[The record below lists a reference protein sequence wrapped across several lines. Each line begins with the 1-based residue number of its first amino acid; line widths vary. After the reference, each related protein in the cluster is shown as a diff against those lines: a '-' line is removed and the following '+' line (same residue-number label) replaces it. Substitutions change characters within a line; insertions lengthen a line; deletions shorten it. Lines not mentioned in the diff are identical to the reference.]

1 MEQSKFW
8 QVKGEIVSPQ
18 EVPDGITF
26 IGMKDGSTFI
36 EMNSRKERKTSV
48 AKKLNIKKEQV
59 EQCKEADIP
68 YDCLPLFGSFIPA
81 NHKRAQT
88 KGGNRAKRIRIA
100 AETADDKSND
110 ELFLEFEKNGEDE
123 NLIDFE
129 NIISRICKRKQIDIR
144 KDRKEKARRIVW
156 KPWQQRIIDI
166 INQEPDDRKIYVVL
180 DPNGNTGKSFLSR
193 NYGILYNNKI
203 LELRGGTKADML
215 YLASQKAL
223 FDTVFIDVAR
233 KSEVKDFS
241 YDAVEELKNGSY
253 ISTKYKCKH
262 IDNRVPHIFLFMNNV
277 PDFAANSLD
286 RWIILF
292 INKQQELIEVN
303 YMEDIHEKYLL
314 NEMSNKQLYDTFET
328 LRK

>member
-1 MEQSKFW
+1 MEQSKYW
-8 QVKGEIVSPQ
+8 QVKGEIVCPQ

-81 NHKRAQT
+81 SHKRAQT

-129 NIISRICKRKQIDIR
+129 NIISRICKRRQIDIR
-144 KDRKEKARRIVW
+144 KDLKEKARRIVW

-253 ISTKYKCKH
+253 ISTKYECKH
-262 IDNRVPHIFLFMNNV
+262 IYNHVPHIFLFMNNV

-303 YMEDIHEKYLL
+303 YMEDVHEKYLL

-328 LRK
+328 YRK